1 MESGFKKTLEQL
13 NKSAKLL
20 NLDDEMIKKLSTPQ
34 NILIKEIEVSGK
46 KYEAFRVQHNNA
58 RGPFKG
64 GIRYHPEAH
73 LDEVETLA
81 LLMAIKCAVVDIP
94 MGGGKGGVKVDPKKL
109 NLNELEELSRAW
121 IRAFKNEIGP
131 NIDVLAPDVYTNA
144 QVMDWMA
151 DEYGKL
157 VGRYEPA
164 IITGKSLAM
173 GGSEGRDVATAQGAF
188 YILEELIKKLNLLP
202 NNTTIA
208 VQGFGNAGFNIA
220 DLVYQADYN
229 IIALSDSKGGIHNL
243 GSENMDPNNVLKT
256 KQEHNGID
264 GCYCQGSV
272 CDCQNFKQ
280 ISNKELL
287 ELDVDVLIP
296 AALENQITKENANK
310 IKAKVILEI
319 ANSAITPE
327 AIGILNERNILVIPD
342 VLANAGGV
350 TVSYFEWLQNKNN
363 KKWPLEKVFKGLKEI
378 MVKAFNQVWLVSE
391 NYKTDLRTASYVLAL
406 ERLVEAMK
414 NK

>member
-188 YILEELIKKLNLLP
+188 YI
-202 NNTTIA
+202 
-208 VQGFGNAGFNIA
+208 
-220 DLVYQADYN
+220 
-229 IIALSDSKGGIHNL
+229 
-243 GSENMDPNNVLKT
+243 
-256 KQEHNGID
+256 
-264 GCYCQGSV
+264 
-272 CDCQNFKQ
+272 
-280 ISNKELL
+280 
-287 ELDVDVLIP
+287 
-296 AALENQITKENANK
+296 
-310 IKAKVILEI
+310 
-319 ANSAITPE
+319 
-327 AIGILNERNILVIPD
+327 
-342 VLANAGGV
+342 
-350 TVSYFEWLQNKNN
+350 
-363 KKWPLEKVFKGLKEI
+363 
-378 MVKAFNQVWLVSE
+378 
-391 NYKTDLRTASYVLAL
+391 
-406 ERLVEAMK
+406 
-414 NK
+414 

>member
-1 MESGFKKTLEQL
+1 
-13 NKSAKLL
+13 
-20 NLDDEMIKKLSTPQ
+20 
-34 NILIKEIEVSGK
+34 
-46 KYEAFRVQHNNA
+46 
-58 RGPFKG
+58 
-64 GIRYHPEAH
+64 
-73 LDEVETLA
+73 
-81 LLMAIKCAVVDIP
+81 
-94 MGGGKGGVKVDPKKL
+94 
-109 NLNELEELSRAW
+109 
-121 IRAFKNEIGP
+121 
-131 NIDVLAPDVYTNA
+131 
-144 QVMDWMA
+144 
-151 DEYGKL
+151 
-157 VGRYEPA
+157 
-164 IITGKSLAM
+164 
-173 GGSEGRDVATAQGAF
+173 
-188 YILEELIKKLNLLP
+188 
-202 NNTTIA
+202 
-208 VQGFGNAGFNIA
+208 
-220 DLVYQADYN
+220 
-229 IIALSDSKGGIHNL
+229 LSDSKGGIHNL